1 MSRPADVPRAGMEA
15 CASAFDQAD
24 VTGARALRG
33 FLGCEFDALAF
44 SQQLEHRT
52 TDRTA
57 VKEVL
62 DAAFVPDES
71 ETFVDQEASNCPG
84 WHTPRPPFRTPRD
97 IPRGTR
103 PGACEGVVTPS
114 TPNTGRASSW
124 LSWKIIGSLGSS
136 EPEVKPGSGFS
147 GNLCGGVHLPGFYV
161 ILFVIVIRVFVVVFF
176 VCIEEVIFVIIEI
189 IALIIEREMVRHDVA
204 SAGFAAGS
212 AGLGFAGAG

>member
-1 MSRPADVPRAGMEA
+1 MDA
-15 CASAFDQAD
+15 CASAFDQTD
-24 VTGARALRG
+24 VTGARPLRG

-44 SQQLEHRT
+44 SQQLEHRA

-62 DAAFVPDES
+62 DAALVSDES

-147 GNLCGGVHLPGFYV
+147 GNLRGGVHLPGFYV
-161 ILFVIVIRVFVVVFF
+161 IFFVIVIRVFVVV
-176 VCIEEVIFVIIEI
+176 VVVICIEEVIFVIIEVI
-189 IALIIEREMVRHDVA
+189 IALIVERKIVRHDVA